1 MKDSIY
7 SGTNN
12 LNIKVA
18 VNRLIELLDKA
29 PLGDKDEKYYIESKN
44 YLNKN
49 LDDLIKSDIYW
60 SKSKDSLSAKQL
72 LKLL

>member
-1 MKDSIY
+1 MKESIY
-7 SGTNN
+7 GGTNN